1 MAVPPR
7 ISLITLAVADVA
19 VATRF
24 YRALGWPLSSASQ
37 SGVSF
42 FDLGGLVL
50 SLYGRDDLARDLG
63 QKPAPR
69 ACGSGAAM
77 TLAQNQPTREEV
89 DRILHEAVAA
99 GGAIVRSAHET
110 HWGGYVGYVADP
122 DGHVWEIAHNPFWP
136 LDAEGR
142 IVLPPDTAHSPA

>member
-1 MAVPPR
+1 MAVAPR

-24 YRALGWPLSSASQ
+24 YQALGWPLSSASQ
-37 SGVSF
+37 PEASF
-42 FDLGGLVL
+42 FDLGGIVL
-50 SLYGRDDLARDLG
+50 SLYGRGDLARDLG
-63 QKPAPR
+63 QEAASGASGP
-69 ACGSGAAM
+69 GAAM
-77 TLAQNQPTREEV
+77 TLAQNQPSRAEV
-89 DRILHEAVAA
+89 DRVLAEAAAA
-99 GGAIVRSAHET
+99 GGAVLKPPHET

-142 IVLPPDTAHSPA
+142 IVLPPPGPGGG